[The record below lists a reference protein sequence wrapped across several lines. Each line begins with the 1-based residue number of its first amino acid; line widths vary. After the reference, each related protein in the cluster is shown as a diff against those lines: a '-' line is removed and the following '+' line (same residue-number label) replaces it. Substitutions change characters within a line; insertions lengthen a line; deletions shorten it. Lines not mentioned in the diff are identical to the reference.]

1 MLAMVICLWGSSF
14 MSFYYFVASFNL
26 VVTNYQKGG
35 DCKGIYAFN
44 LLFWYLVN
52 TRLERTKCLNQVHLQ
67 IKFSLPLYGVGSQCK
82 KEKGVETL
90 KDRVW
95 KSATW

>member
-1 MLAMVICLWGSSF
+1 
-14 MSFYYFVASFNL
+14 MSFHYFVASFHL

-52 TRLERTKCLNQVHLQ
+52 TRLERTNCLNQVHLQ
-67 IKFSLPLYGVGSQCK
+67 IKFSLPLYVVGSQCK
-82 KEKGVETL
+82 KEKGVKRL
-90 KDRVW
+90 KHGVR